1 MRVIAGK
8 ARRLILKSTP
18 GFDTR
23 PTSDKI
29 KETLFNI
36 IGPDIPGSRFL
47 DLFSG
52 TGGIGIEALSRGSSF
67 CAFVENDGR
76 AVKCIRE
83 NLQHTRLE
91 PDALLIPK
99 NVLSAINDLALK
111 KYSFDIVYMD
121 PPYKAGYEESVLE
134 ALHRS
139 GILNP
144 DSLVIIE
151 ADRHNDFSFIEHSGF
166 RIERVKEYKTNK
178 HVFLRQADMLHGE

>member
-8 ARRLILKSTP
+8 ARRLILRSVP

-67 CAFVENDGR
+67 CVFVENDAR
-76 AVKCIRE
+76 AVRCIRE

-91 PDALLIPK
+91 DDALVLPK
-99 NVLSAINDLALK
+99 NVLSAISDLAVR
-111 KYSFDIVYMD
+111 KYAFDIIYMD
-121 PPYKAGYEESVLE
+121 PPYKAGYEESVLK
-134 ALHRS
+134 ALAGS
-139 GILNP
+139 GIMNE
-144 DSLVIIE
+144 DTLVIIE
-151 ADRHNDFSFIEHSGF
+151 AQKNNDLDFIEDTSF
-166 RIERVKEYKTNK
+166 RIERIKDYKTNR
-178 HVFLRQADMLHGE
+178 HFFLKLKDLPDGE